1 MLPGSG
7 WPPAAPLG
15 QGLAASDPSQTW
27 NGSFAK
33 PPAGFEWLRDDDTVQ
48 NSRIV
53 RIPVRL
59 APGEKVHF
67 SEEDI
72 ILGDG
77 DIVFIESRDTEIFYT
92 GGLLGGGQYTLPR
105 DYDLDVLGAIAIAQG
120 QSQGRIGGG
129 GSFRSLAGPSALNQD
144 VSVSA
149 SQVIVLRQL
158 PNGTQLPIEV
168 DLYQAMRDPAERI
181 LIQPGDYIILQYR
194 PLEAVAAF
202 FERYVLEIAI
212 FGLAA
217 GQISR

>member
-1 MLPGSG
+1 MTSTC
-7 WPPAAPLG
+7 LG
-15 QGLAASDPSQTW
+15 RSPSPRAS
-27 NGSFAK
+27 
-33 PPAGFEWLRDDDTVQ
+33 
-48 NSRIV
+48 
-53 RIPVRL
+53 
-59 APGEKVHF
+59 
-67 SEEDI
+67 
-72 ILGDG
+72 
-77 DIVFIESRDTEIFYT
+77 
-92 GGLLGGGQYTLPR
+92 PR
-105 DYDLDVLGAIAIAQG
+105 DVSEA
-120 QSQGRIGGG
+120 G